1 MKKDKTKKNTDRTE
15 YFAEYNKNNEQVRI
29 TFPNSDYTIIEEIAT
44 KQGLSVASF
53 IRLATISQAK
63 NLHLFP
69 KELEDKMK
77 ETVFNIRKIGNN
89 INQIAKYSN
98 EQRHTNPEMIE
109 SLLVYLKDL
118 EEEIK
123 SISLKFKD

>member
-1 MKKDKTKKNTDRTE
+1 MKKDKDKKSNDRTE
-15 YFAEYNKNNEQVRI
+15 YEAEYYQTNKRVRL
-29 TFPNSDYTIIEEIAT
+29 TFPNSDYAIIEEIAT

-63 NLHLFP
+63 NLYLFP

-123 SISLKFKD
+123 GISLKFKD